1 MLRTFQDYDD
11 IEGLVICLELVLRE
25 LIAQEHLAGLDENE
39 EAAGEDVPWIPQGT
53 IADDNEIQQDQ
64 APPVVYTG
72 SVGRPKFEITRE
84 QINFLVESGFTVSN
98 HLQVHTLLTCG
109 CHPYAT
115 ENEVKVLG
123 TFGD

>member
-1 MLRTFQDYDD
+1 MSRA
-11 IEGLVICLELVLRE
+11 CLTG
-25 LIAQEHLAGLDENE
+25 EHLAGLDENE

>member
-11 IEGLVICLELVLRE
+11 VEGLVICLELVLRE
-25 LIAQEHLAGLDENE
+25 LIAQEHLAGLDKNE

-72 SVGRPKFEITRE
+72 SVGRPKFEITRK
-84 QINFLVESGFTVSN
+84 QINFQGGYPCPRGRKRRWRFRICTPKE
-98 HLQVHTLLTCG
+98 
-109 CHPYAT
+109 
-115 ENEVKVLG
+115 
-123 TFGD
+123 